1 MKILKLLAIVLVFS
15 LCIVSFAACSNG
27 KNNANSNTT
36 NTSNESASS
45 VIAKFTKGKN
55 GYTTTAAKKI
65 TAFEAPAD
73 TAIIC
78 WGSSSTEGMNM
89 TEGYSY
95 PAQLQA
101 NLNGQFKVINAGVS
115 GETSTTVT
123 ARANAIDAFLAE
135 DIVFEKGQSS
145 IELERDFLYAANGQ
159 DITFKG
165 FSKSLPFNKINIGT
179 QSFMVIY
186 KKSETWDTGTY
197 TIVRDNENTQ
207 LTLKKGTKVSFDY
220 SELYKNNY
228 CNVILM
234 GGNDG
239 AIGTPE
245 LIAENYGKIGA
256 TSDKNIYIIQW
267 NVTDEKRKA
276 LKEAFG
282 EQALDPLDYMVNN
295 AMDDYGMIPTEL
307 DSYCAKK
314 NIVPVSFHLNND
326 RWDVHLNELGYKVLA
341 DLVYKKG
348 VELGYWK

>member
-1 MKILKLLAIVLVFS
+1 M
-15 LCIVSFAACSNG
+15 G
-27 KNNANSNTT
+27 
-36 NTSNESASS
+36 ESVSS
-45 VIAKFTKGKN
+45 VSAKFTKGEN

-65 TAFEAPAD
+65 TTFENPDD
-73 TAIIC
+73 TVIIC
-78 WGSSSTEGMNM
+78 WGSSLIEGMKM
-89 TEGYSY
+89 SEGYSF

-145 IELERDFLYAANGQ
+145 IELQRDFLYAANGH
-159 DITFKG
+159 DIIFKG
-165 FSKSLPFNKINIGT
+165 FSKSLPFKKINIGT
-179 QSFMVIY
+179 QSFKVIY
-186 KKSETWDTGTY
+186 KAGKTWDTGTY
-197 TIVRDNENTQ
+197 TIVRDSENAK

-220 SELYKNNY
+220 SDKYKNNY

-239 AIGTPE
+239 TVGTPE
-245 LIAENYGKIGA
+245 FITENYGKIGA

-267 NVTDEKRKA
+267 NVTDEKRQA
-276 LKEAFG
+276 LKDAFG

-295 AMDDYGMIPTEL
+295 AMDDYGMIPTEI
-307 DSYCAKK
+307 DSYCVKK
-314 NIVPVSFHLNND
+314 NIVPSSFHLNND
-326 RWDVHLNELGYKVLA
+326 RFDVHLNELGYKVLA